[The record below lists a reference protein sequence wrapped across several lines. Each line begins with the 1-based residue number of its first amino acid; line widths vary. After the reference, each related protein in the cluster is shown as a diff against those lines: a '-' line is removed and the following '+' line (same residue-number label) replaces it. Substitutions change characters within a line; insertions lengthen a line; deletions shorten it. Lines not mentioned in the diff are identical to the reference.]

1 MPSPRRLLTPC
12 AATQT
17 VLAWPTRRLIV
28 ALAGAGV
35 TVLVVAIPT
44 ALIPNPVFG
53 REIAPEPWAW
63 PTLWVTAALSG
74 LLLATYVRLPGE
86 VSGEERGAAAH
97 ASGGAPGPGG
107 TTAPGGTSGTRG
119 PGGEARAGERLDP
132 PGRAGAVGGLLGF
145 LAVGCPV
152 CNKIALLALG
162 YTGALQWFAPLQP
175 WLAVA
180 GIALLAYAL
189 SRRLATE
196 ATGVCAVAPGR
207 PTAARRMEAM
217 RAARPTAGRRGE
229 GQGSAPDAE
238 ASSGIPAD
246 AVARSA
252 ISAST
257 DEQPPSQ

>member
-17 VLAWPTRRLIV
+17 VLAWPTRRLLV
-28 ALAGAGV
+28 ALAGAAV

-97 ASGGAPGPGG
+97 APGGA
-107 TTAPGGTSGTRG
+107 TAPGGTTG

-152 CNKIALLALG
+152 CNKVALLALG

-196 ATGVCAVAPGR
+196 ATGACAVAPGR
-207 PTAARRMEAM
+207 PTAAQRTAARLMEAT
-217 RAARPTAGRRGE
+217 RAARPTAGPRGE
-229 GQGSAPDAE
+229 GQGAEPDAE
-238 ASSGIPAD
+238 ASSGVPAD